1 MLVLLQAATVA
12 VAGATD
18 HETAKMLR
26 SLTLIGPTAFRG
38 NSNSV
43 LLNAWAYLFGAIL
56 DSVGT
61 LAIHS
66 TVFVMGGWAG
76 YESDDWWNRWIRY
89 TESWL
94 LESVVIYLT
103 TSLLVIKQQYYATG
117 FQNGAFNYSR

>member
-43 LLNAWAYLFGAIL
+43 LLNAWAYMFGAIL

-66 TVFVMGGWAG
+66 TVFVM
-76 YESDDWWNRWIRY
+76 
-89 TESWL
+89 
-94 LESVVIYLT
+94 
-103 TSLLVIKQQYYATG
+103 
-117 FQNGAFNYSR
+117 SRI